1 MMSEIIRFQLKGIK
15 MIKLKGLNK
24 ILRTGLLAGALLGV
38 TTPLMAKPLFTDTD
52 LIDYLSKSKSN
63 IKKEYAIDCNSQIDG
78 SKYLNSGW
86 NLSKNLPQEWKTAF
100 LSCVNKKQLS
110 KKEQELQ
117 KIVDERNE
125 QIKKDEEWLVACRN
139 YVRESRKK
147 AESNFLK
154 KNRCSKSED
163 GKISCYSNAFYS
175 AYGDTKPK
183 WWTYSGSHF
192 EEKFENEQN
201 QADNECLSK
210 AASLAIMHPK
220 LEIKKAV
227 RQP

>member
-1 MMSEIIRFQLKGIK
+1 MMSEIIKFQLKGIK
-15 MIKLKGLNK
+15 MIRLKGLNK
-24 ILRTGLLAGALLGV
+24 ILRIGLLAGALLGIA
-38 TTPLMAKPLFTDTD
+38 TPLMAKPLFTDTD

-78 SKYLNSGW
+78 SKYLNNGW

-154 KNRCSKSED
+154 KIVVAKAKMVKYRVIAMLFIVPMETQNLNGGLIVAHTLKKNLKTN
-163 GKISCYSNAFYS
+163 KIKLTMNAF
-175 AYGDTKPK
+175 
-183 WWTYSGSHF
+183 
-192 EEKFENEQN
+192 Q
-201 QADNECLSK
+201 
-210 AASLAIMHPK
+210 K
-220 LEIKKAV
+220 LQV
-227 RQP
+227 LL

>member
-15 MIKLKGLNK
+15 MIRLKGLNK

-78 SKYLNSGW
+78 SKYLNNGW

-154 KNRCSKSED
+154 KKS
-163 GKISCYSNAFYS
+163 
-175 AYGDTKPK
+175 
-183 WWTYSGSHF
+183 
-192 EEKFENEQN
+192 
-201 QADNECLSK
+201 L
-210 AASLAIMHPK
+210 
-220 LEIKKAV
+220 
-227 RQP
+227 